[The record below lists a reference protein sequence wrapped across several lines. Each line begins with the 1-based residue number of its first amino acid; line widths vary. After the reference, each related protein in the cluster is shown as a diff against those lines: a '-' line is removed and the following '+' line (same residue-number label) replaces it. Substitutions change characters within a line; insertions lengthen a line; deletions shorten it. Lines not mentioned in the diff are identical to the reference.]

1 MVIDSVFLAGDI
13 MRELILVRHGEPEH
27 HVNGWTGGWTDTPL
41 TPLGQQQAKLT
52 GERLK
57 DWLGDA
63 KITLFS
69 SDLLRASETALIIG
83 SILGVT
89 PIVEGALRDINWGI
103 AVDMP
108 LEEARKLEL
117 EKTEPLLDWV
127 PFPEA
132 ESWRMLH
139 QRVAPFLEK
148 IHSQESGT
156 VMIVSHANVLEECIQ
171 WWLQQ
176 PLEMRRQIAF
186 DTSLCSITYLST
198 NDWQQR
204 TVGFINN
211 SAHLHS
217 LSQDV

>member
-1 MVIDSVFLAGDI
+1 MVIVLVILAGGI

-27 HVNGWTGGWTDTPL
+27 LVKGWTGGWTDTPL

-52 GERLK
+52 GEHLK
-57 DWLGDA
+57 VLLGDEA
-63 KITLFS
+63 ITLFC
-69 SDLLRASETALIIG
+69 SDLLRARETALIIG
-83 SILGVT
+83 SILGVS

-139 QRVAPFLEK
+139 ERVVPFLEK
-148 IHSQESGT
+148 IHLQESGT
-156 VMIVSHANVLEECIQ
+156 VMIVSHASVLGECIQ
-171 WWLQQ
+171 WWLEQ
-176 PLEMRRQIAF
+176 PLEMRRKITFNTA
-186 DTSLCSITYLST
+186 LCSITYLST

-204 TVGFINN
+204 RVDFINN
-211 SAHLHS
+211 TTHLHS
-217 LSQDV
+217 LSHDM